1 MSQIYDF
8 KYFTHADG
16 IQAWK
21 QKSLKFGDAMA
32 ALCYA
37 HGITWDQLVNGFPDC
52 FAAEPY
58 GRAVYRTDR
67 MIDQQ
72 IKFLKDNQTRTPQ
85 RVLEIGG
92 GRGEV
97 ANTLA
102 HMGIDCISVEIGPD
116 ARRWYAATG
125 EQYFGHLHKSAE
137 PVVDDINQVIDSID
151 LESFDT
157 IIMVESLEHI
167 PESEFDRTWSAIR
180 SKFSG
185 LFIVVNW
192 MDYHPCPI
200 GGFGASAEEHCRVV
214 DDALYDLWT
223 SQSRQ
228 CVFRKGSHIVLEF

>member
-1 MSQIYDF
+1 MNQLYDF

-37 HGITWDQLVNGFPDC
+37 HGITWDQLVSGFPDC

-58 GRAVYRTDR
+58 GRAVYRADR

-102 HMGIDCISVEIGPD
+102 HMGIDCVSVEIGPD
-116 ARRWYAATG
+116 AQRWYAATG

-137 PVVDDINQVIDSID
+137 PVVDDINQVIDSIN